1 MSSFGQDPTIFSWF
15 SPNELSF
22 IWQEET
28 NKNVLAHSPMT
39 VIDVDSN
46 RLCQARLN
54 NNNNKQFLQR
64 QQLLQS
70 NSRSN
75 ENELNRIPSSLL
87 ALPKTNLNVDMERIS
102 NGAHDDEK
110 ESQHSLWENVTR
122 CSNDAPIFEEASETY
137 FQQQKSLLPS
147 DASRVIEPPIL
158 PRVLPIDGED
168 SFDHATSTSSA
179 EDAVADSFDPATED
193 EEELDGDGNS
203 IVMDDSLDAESI
215 DDTLGLE
222 DDNFDASGAAD
233 GVRLD
238 AIKLKASKSP
248 IMDALVY
255 CALNG
260 WGIKL
265 TQEDGDDIQFQVVD
279 FKKYYKYS
287 ARICAKQ
294 NPTEDQASRIKA
306 LKRWFPDFP
315 TKRER
320 GKIESPFSISV
331 SRGSKKDN
339 KPKKMREII
348 ERNRRLLGIQK
359 TRRAR

>member
-1 MSSFGQDPTIFSWF
+1 
-15 SPNELSF
+15 
-22 IWQEET
+22 
-28 NKNVLAHSPMT
+28 MT
-39 VIDVDSN
+39 VIDVDTN
-46 RLCQARLN
+46 RLYQARLS
-54 NNNNKQFLQR
+54 NNNNKQQFLQR
-64 QQLLQS
+64 QQNLQS
-70 NSRSN
+70 N
-75 ENELNRIPSSLL
+75 SLL
-87 ALPKTNLNVDMERIS
+87 ALPKTNLNFDLERIS
-102 NGAHDDEK
+102 NGANDDEK
-110 ESQHSLWENVTR
+110 EPQQSLWENVSR

-147 DASRVIEPPIL
+147 SDASRVIEPPIL
-158 PRVLPIDGED
+158 PRDLPIDGED

-238 AIKLKASKSP
+238 TIKLKASKSP

-265 TQEDGDDIQFQVVD
+265 TQEEGDNIQFQVVD

-320 GKIESPFSISV
+320 GKIESPFLISV

-359 TRRAR
+359 IRRAR